1 MNYEVLRHREPICS
15 GNGRL
20 KMAEKLKSR
29 KLSLKTTY
37 KGLQERSYAKN
48 SLRTSALFSLWSPVR
63 SVPTFSGKHYPW
75 ILNFQPL
82 N

>member
-1 MNYEVLRHREPICS
+1 MNFEVLRHRAPICS

-29 KLSLKTTY
+29 KLIKDEIQ
-37 KGLQERSYAKN
+37 GLQERSSAKK

-63 SVPTFSGKHYPW
+63 SIPTFSGKQYPW